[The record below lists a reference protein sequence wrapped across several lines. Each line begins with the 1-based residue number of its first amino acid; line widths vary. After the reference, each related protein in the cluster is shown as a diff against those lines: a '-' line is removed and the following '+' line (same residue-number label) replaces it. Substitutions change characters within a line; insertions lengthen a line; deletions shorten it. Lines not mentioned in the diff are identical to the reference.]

1 MSGIY
6 VCCIFFKY
14 KYKIIH
20 RQAST
25 NNHHL
30 LIIIK
35 KDILTLLGIF
45 SLPNDFYNSV
55 PRIV

>member
-6 VCCIFFKY
+6 ACCIFFKY

-35 KDILTLLGIF
+35 KDILTL
-45 SLPNDFYNSV
+45 
-55 PRIV
+55 

>member
-6 VCCIFFKY
+6 VCCIFFNY
-14 KYKIIH
+14 KYKITH

-30 LIIIK
+30 YSFQK
-35 KDILTLLGIF
+35 KDILTL
-45 SLPNDFYNSV
+45 
-55 PRIV
+55 